1 MTENSATRTE
11 TNREII
17 RQAFDAWRQGTG
29 AITDVFAPDMVWRI
43 EDTRPHRKSTAA
55 GSSLSMRSWPRSAPG
70 SRCQSHSARSRSARS
85 TPTTSLTDRGL
96 RSAASASSS
105 CVSRASARSCR
116 SSPAKL
122 SAACSATSPASP
134 PHSPGNLPPG
144 YARPGTATSP
154 RGPGR
159 SARPSRSRS
168 TARAPGRSRPI
179 PKAASSA
186 HSCVPRSRLS
196 GCTAWW
202 RTAPTGKRRPGGE
215 PGSTGSA
222 SSGTTAGS
230 RWRASLACRSSPW
243 TSFRCPSRRP

>member
-17 RQAFDAWRQGTG
+17 RQAFDAWRQGTA

-43 EDTRPHRKSTAA
+43 EDTRPHRRSTAA

-144 YARPGTATSP
+144 LRTTRHRHQPSGTWTLGAAIAEPQHGT
-154 RGPGR
+154 RTWTV
-159 SARPSRSRS
+159 
-168 TARAPGRSRPI
+168 TADPE
-179 PKAASSA
+179 
-186 HSCVPRSRLS
+186 
-196 GCTAWW
+196 
-202 RTAPTGKRRPGGE
+202 GGE
-215 PGSTGSA
+215 FCAFLRPEVPAERLHGLVADSA
-222 SSGTTAGS
+222 DRQAQA
-230 RWRASLACRSSPW
+230 RW
-243 TSFRCPSRRP
+243 